1 MLQFFFRKEQY
12 ETSYIINQANLYDVV
27 IKKKILRLSFKN
39 LGVETISLVESKTAP
54 MYSLTLTNHI
64 LF

>member
-1 MLQFFFRKEQY
+1 MLQFFRKEQY
-12 ETSYIINQANLYDVV
+12 EASYIISQTNLYDVV

-39 LGVETISLVESKTAP
+39 LGVELISLVESKTTP
-54 MYSLTLTNHI
+54 MYSLTLENYV